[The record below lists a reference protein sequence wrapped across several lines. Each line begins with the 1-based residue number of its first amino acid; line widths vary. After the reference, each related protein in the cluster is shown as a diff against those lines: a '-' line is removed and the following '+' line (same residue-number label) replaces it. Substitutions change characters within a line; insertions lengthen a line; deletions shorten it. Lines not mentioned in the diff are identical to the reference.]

1 MKQFFGITRSSLMSS
16 LRTGKETVRRS
27 FSKIKDIVPV
37 PNLIEIQSRSFNEF
51 AQLDYLPSERQ
62 LIGLE
67 KVFRDIFPID
77 YSDKMSLEY
86 VSYELGHWACTCSK
100 LTGITNRYTWSCS
113 SCKKSDCSRLNG
125 TLECTFCHKK
135 TARYKTCSNCLS
147 RVTVQLPLTLDECR
161 SSGQTFAMSLK
172 VKMQLISWDLD
183 ATGAKIVRDIKEQDI
198 FFADVPVM
206 ADLYEFDNRFMAG
219 NLGTFLINGV
229 DRVIVSQLH
238 RSPGV
243 VFSQSK
249 KIKDVRGKPY
259 YLARIIPMR
268 GSWLDF
274 EFDSSD
280 HLYVRI
286 DKKKKILVTTFL
298 QALGVAREQIIP
310 FFYRFDT
317 VHADKGEFYQK
328 LDDTSLGLRFERG
341 MTDLKDE
348 ESYIG
353 KRVTKDLIVK
363 LEKAGVDRLT
373 LRKTTLINRVL
384 GSDIVDTDTGEI
396 LAEQGQPFT
405 EELYELFKKLKYTKF
420 NLIASSGYVLQ
431 PTIPLT
437 LTQDKCYSEDDALKE
452 IHAKVW
458 PGDSSSLKEIKEH
471 LEDLLFNSR
480 LYDLTRVGR
489 IRMNRK
495 LELSIPEDV
504 TTLTR
509 DDIFATIKYLVNL
522 RERGEGELDD
532 IDHLGNRR
540 VRLVGELLT
549 NQVYLGLLRIDRIVR
564 ERFRMQEA
572 HGALMPQDFLN
583 VKPLNAV
590 IREFFG
596 AGQLSQFMDQ
606 TNPLSEI
613 AHKRRLSALGP
624 GGVMKD
630 RATYEI
636 RDVHTSHYGRICP
649 IETPEGQTV
658 GLISSLATYALVN
671 DLGFIETAYRPVV
684 KGAIKDEVVFLDAF
698 EEADKYIAQSDA
710 TKSGARTLE
719 GDHIFARHEG
729 NFLYTDAEKINYVD
743 LSPKQ
748 LVSVATALIPFLEH
762 DDASRALMG
771 ANMQR
776 QAVPLIRVQPPIVG
790 TGMEAEIAH
799 ASGSCITAK
808 RSGTIEYVSSEK
820 IVVRADEDSFENID
834 DWISQ
839 GVDTYYL
846 RKFQRSSF
854 NTWIH
859 QTPIINVGDRVEM
872 GEMLTNAAAID
883 KGELALGAN
892 LLVAFMPWRG
902 YNFEDAIILNKRLV
916 AEDVF
921 TSIHIEEFDADARDT
936 KLGPEEIT
944 RDIPNVSENALAGLD
959 EDGIVRIGTRVTPG
973 DILVGKVTLKGDIQY
988 SPEEKL
994 LRAIF
999 GEKSREV
1006 RDTSLRVPPGIEG
1019 TVIDVKIFSRS
1030 GMRKDK
1036 RYKDVVTK
1044 ETARL
1049 ESEFQMHSALLEKMI
1064 SAKIISELHDQEPQG
1079 KISKTLL
1086 TKNVFDKEKLSTLT
1100 FKELCAVR
1108 SENKRINDLI
1118 DHLRNTFENQV
1129 RILSGLQEE
1138 RVNKLKKG
1146 DPLPSGVIKMVKVY
1160 IAMKRP
1166 VQVGDK
1172 VAGRHGNKGVV
1183 SIIVPRED
1191 MPYMDDGTAVDIIL
1205 NPLGVPSRMNVGQI
1219 LETILGYAGR
1229 ELGKKLGELL
1239 KTDGYKEIKKQLEK
1253 CYGKDL
1259 IAHYEKSHGQE
1270 GVTDL
1275 AHKTAQRG
1283 VFYKTPVFDGA
1294 NFAGDIQPLLK
1305 EVNISETGTFKL
1317 RDGRSGDYFDQP
1329 ITVGSIYM
1337 MKLNHMVDDKLHAR
1351 SVGPYSLVTQ
1361 QPLGGKAQMGG
1372 QRFGEMEVW
1381 ALEAYGAGYTLQ
1393 EMLTYKSD
1401 DVSGR
1406 HKVYEAIVRGE
1417 DVPEPGLPE
1426 SFNVLIK
1433 ELQSLGLRI
1442 DLFKSGKE
1450 EVSD

>member
-1 MKQFFGITRSSLMSS
+1 MSS
-16 LRTGKETVRRS
+16 LRLGREPIRKS
-27 FSKIKDIVPV
+27 FGKIKDIVPV

-77 YSDKMSLEY
+77 YNDKMSLEY
-86 VSYELGHWACTCSK
+86 VSYELGHWACTCGK
-100 LTGITNRYTWSCS
+100 LTGITNRYTWNCS
-113 SCKKSDCSRLNG
+113 SCKKSDCSRLSHD
-125 TLECTFCHKK
+125 LECTFCHKK
-135 TARYKTCSNCLS
+135 TARYRTCSNCLA
-147 RVTVQLPLTLDECR
+147 RVTVQLPMTLDECR
-161 SSGQTFAMSLK
+161 SSGQTFAMPLK
-172 VKMQLISWDLD
+172 VKMQLITWDVD
-183 ATGAKIVRDIKEQDI
+183 VDNNKILRDIKEQDI
-198 FFADVPVM
+198 FFADVPIM
-206 ADLYEFDNRFMAG
+206 ADLYEQDGQFKLG

-249 KIKDVRGKPY
+249 KVKDSRGKPY

-274 EFDSSD
+274 EFDSND
-280 HLYVRI
+280 ILNVRI

-298 QALGVAREQIIP
+298 QALGVPREQIIP
-310 FFYRFDT
+310 YFYKFDVINT
-317 VHADKGEFYQK
+317 QKGEFYQQ
-328 LDDTSLGLRFERG
+328 LDDSLLGTRIEKG
-341 MTDLKDE
+341 MLPSLKDE
-348 ESYIG
+348 DDLVG
-353 KRVTKDLIVK
+353 KRVTKELITRLNK
-363 LEKAGVDRLT
+363 LDVNRLI
-373 LRKTTLINRVL
+373 LRKNNLTNRVF
-384 GSDIVDTDTGEI
+384 GSDVIDPGTGEVI
-396 LAEQGQPFT
+396 IEQGATLT
-405 EELYELFKKLKYTKF
+405 EEYYELLKKFDHLQF
-420 NLIASSGYVLQ
+420 NLISSSGYVFQ

-437 LTQDKCYSEDDALKE
+437 LTQDKAYTQDDALRE
-452 IHAKVW
+452 IHNKVW
-458 PGDSSSLKEIKEH
+458 PGDSSSLKEIKER
-471 LEDLLFNSR
+471 LEGILFNGR
-480 LYDLTRVGR
+480 LYDLTKVGR

-495 LELSIPEDV
+495 LELNVSEDIV
-504 TTLTR
+504 TLTQE
-509 DDIFATIKYLVNL
+509 DILATIKYLVNL

-540 VRLVGELLT
+540 VRLVGELLN
-549 NQVYLGLLRIDRIVR
+549 NQIYVGLLRIERIVR
-564 ERFRMQEA
+564 ERFRIQET

-583 VKPLNAV
+583 VKPLTAV
-590 IREFFG
+590 LREFFG
-596 AGQLSQFMDQ
+596 TGQLSQFMDQ

-658 GLISSLATYALVN
+658 GLISSLSTYALVN
-671 DLGFIETAYRPVV
+671 DLGFIETAYRPINDG
-684 KGAIKDEVVFLDAF
+684 KMLDEVVFLDAF
-698 EEADKYIAQSDA
+698 EEADKFIAQA
-710 TKSGARTLE
+710 NAVNVKTKFIEEDLVFS
-719 GDHIFARHEG
+719 RHEG
-729 NFLYTDAEKINYVD
+729 NFLYADKYRINYID

-748 LVSVATALIPFLEH
+748 LVSVSTALIPFLEH

-771 ANMQR
+771 SNMQR
-776 QAVPLIRVQPPIVG
+776 QAVPLIKVQPPLIG
-790 TGMEAEIAH
+790 TGMEQEIARS
-799 ASGSCITAK
+799 SGATIIAK
-808 RSGTIEYVSSEK
+808 HSGTVEYVSCEK
-820 IVVRADEDSFENID
+820 IVIRVDESCFKNTD

-846 RKFQRSSF
+846 RKFKRSSYS
-854 NTWIH
+854 TWIH
-859 QTPIINVGDRVEM
+859 QTPIVNPGDKIQAGDVISN
-872 GEMLTNAAAID
+872 GTSVYD
-883 KGELALGAN
+883 SELALGAN
-892 LLVAFMPWRG
+892 LLVAFMPWHG
-902 YNFEDAIILNKRLV
+902 YNFEDAIVLSKRLV
-916 AEDVF
+916 SDDVL
-921 TSIHIEEFDADARDT
+921 TSVHIDEYVVDARDT

-944 RDIPNVSENALAGLD
+944 RDIPNVSESALAGLD
-959 EDGIVRIGTRVTPG
+959 EDGIVRIGTRVRPG

-1036 RYKDVVTK
+1036 RYKEVVAQ
-1044 ETARL
+1044 ETSRL
-1049 ESEFQMHSALLEKMI
+1049 EKDFSMHVQALEKMVSGKI
-1064 SAKIISELHDQEPQG
+1064 KELIVGKTPQAKINKPVA
-1079 KISKTLL
+1079 TN
-1086 TKNVFDKEKLSTLT
+1086 NVYDLEKLNNLSLQDLLVLNTTDKATNENIEYLRSSLDNQIRILNGL
-1100 FKELCAVR
+1100 KE
-1108 SENKRINDLI
+1108 ERIN
-1118 DHLRNTFENQV
+1118 R
-1129 RILSGLQEE
+1129 
-1138 RVNKLKKG
+1138 LKKG

-1160 IAMKRP
+1160 IAMKRH
-1166 VQVGDK
+1166 VSVGDK
-1172 VAGRHGNKGVV
+1172 IAGRHGNKGVV

-1191 MPYMDDGTAVDIIL
+1191 MPYMDDGTPVDIVL
-1205 NPLGVPSRMNVGQI
+1205 NPVGVPSRMNVGQI
-1219 LETILGYAGR
+1219 LETILGFSGR
-1229 ELGKKLGELL
+1229 QLGKQLTELL
-1239 KTDGYKEIKKQLEK
+1239 NNQAFDQVKAQLEK
-1253 CYGKDL
+1253 YYGKELVDS
-1259 IAHYEKSHGQE
+1259 YCDKYGQE
-1270 GVTDL
+1270 GLKEL
-1275 AHKTAQRG
+1275 AEKTNKFG

-1294 NFAGDIQPLLK
+1294 DFESDIKPILK
-1305 EVNISETGTFKL
+1305 EVGSSLTGAFKIK
-1317 RDGRSGDYFDQP
+1317 DGRTGQYFDQP
-1329 ITVGSIYM
+1329 VTVGSIYM

-1361 QPLGGKAQMGG
+1361 QPLGGKAQLGG

-1381 ALEAYGAGYTLQ
+1381 ALEAHGAAYALQ

-1406 HKVYEAIVRGE
+1406 HKVYEALVRNE

-1450 EVSD
+1450 EVSE